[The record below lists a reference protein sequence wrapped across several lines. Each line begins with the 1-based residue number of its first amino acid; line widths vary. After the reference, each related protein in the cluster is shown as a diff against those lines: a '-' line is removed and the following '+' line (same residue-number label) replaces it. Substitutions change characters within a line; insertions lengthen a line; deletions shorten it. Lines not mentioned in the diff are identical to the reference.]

1 MEIREN
7 EFDDPLLDPDLKERA
22 EHEYKLNEKQ
32 RRLMEYVKANIPI
45 SGFAEVLTEELWLR
59 EILKDVD
66 SENPY
71 VRTRA
76 LSMLG
81 QFLKITGPNSGK
93 GKHAAE
99 RAEVE
104 FE

>member
-1 MEIREN
+1 METREN
-7 EFDDPLLDPDLKERA
+7 EFEDDALIPDLSEQA

-32 RRLMEYVKANIPI
+32 RRLMQYVKQNIPI

-81 QFLKITGPNSGK
+81 QYLKILGSNGK
-93 GKHAAE
+93 KGAPGGV
-99 RAEVE
+99 EVK
-104 FE
+104 FQGD

>member
-1 MEIREN
+1 MDVIEDK
-7 EFDDPLLDPDLKERA
+7 FDDEGDLREAA

-32 RRLMEYVKANIPI
+32 RRLMQYVKQNIPV

-76 LSMLG
+76 LSMLA
-81 QFLKITGPNSGK
+81 QYLKITGPNAKGSGI
-93 GKHAAE
+93 KHK
-99 RAEVE
+99 EVE
-104 FE
+104 FNDE

>member
-1 MEIREN
+1 MEIRED
-7 EFDDPLLDPDLKERA
+7 EFSDDTLDPTLVEKA

-32 RRLMEYVKANIPI
+32 RRMMEYVKANIPI

-81 QFLKITGPNSGK
+81 QYLKITGPNSKDKKTKAFDVQVGD
-93 GKHAAE
+93 
-99 RAEVE
+99 
-104 FE
+104 